1 MKTLYILRGLP
12 GSGKSILAS
21 ELLQL
26 PDSAHVEADMFFMQ
40 NGKYVFDTTYLSAAH
55 TWCKD
60 QCKMFM
66 REERRN
72 IIVSNTF
79 TQGWEFEP
87 YEDMATYYDYKVVFL
102 VVENRHGNHSSHN
115 VPQETLDKMRKRFW
129 IKL

>member
-12 GSGKSILAS
+12 GSGKSTLAS

-26 PDSAHVEADMFFMQ
+26 PDSAHVEADMFFVR
-40 NGKYVFDTTYLSAAH
+40 NGKYVFDPTCLSSAH

-60 QCKMFM
+60 QCKRFM
-66 REERRN
+66 QEDRRN

-102 VVENRHGNHSSHN
+102 VIENRHGNKSAHN
-115 VPQETLDKMRKRFW
+115 VPQETVDKMRKRFW